1 MFCLSIFRF
10 YSFSSLFRIPSVL
23 SLSQFFFIF
32 FFTSLLFFPKRSFVS
47 HLKTDLIPPARRSSW
62 SLVFRRHYMPN
73 ADQLDEFIVNST
85 SENRIVPFSAW
96 RYEGF
101 MICIDAGNISRFFR
115 LSINAGKR
123 SARLRYLAVRIRKL
137 DAEIKWKTQ
146 YIFTMW
152 ILIYYVM
159 EYLIKNETL
168 DSSVFEMFHTFTSRK
183 AACVL
188 SPCYGFKN

>member
-10 YSFSSLFRIPSVL
+10 YSFSSLFRTSSVF
-23 SLSQFFFIF
+23 SLSRFFYLF
-32 FFTSLLFFPKRSFVS
+32 FFTSLLFLPKRSFVS

-62 SLVFRRHYMPN
+62 SPVFRRHYMPN

-85 SENRIVPFSAW
+85 RENRIVPFSAR

-123 SARLRYLAVRIRKL
+123 SARLRYLVARVRKL
-137 DAEIKWKTQ
+137 DIKIKWKT
-146 YIFTMW
+146 
-152 ILIYYVM
+152 
-159 EYLIKNETL
+159 
-168 DSSVFEMFHTFTSRK
+168 
-183 AACVL
+183 
-188 SPCYGFKN
+188 